1 VPCFALGT
9 VATGFLKSTV
19 FLSALTSVVGLNDFF
34 SDFFSAFFS
43 GLAMLKTEVKVGAL
57 EGSVRAHKIKFGDW
71 QGVTS
76 AKTRFDWHV
85 CSSCHHSRRPLVMSE
100 SEGNFDVI
108 ILGTG
113 LVESIAAA

>member
-1 VPCFALGT
+1 MPCFALGT

-19 FLSALTSVVGLNDFF
+19 FLSALTSVLVGLSAFF

-57 EGSVRAHKIKFGDW
+57 KGSVGAHKIKFGDW

-76 AKTRFDWHV
+76 AKTRFAELARV
-85 CSSCHHSRRPLVMSE
+85 FFLPPQSTST
-100 SEGNFDVI
+100 GNVGI
-108 ILGTG
+108 GGKL
-113 LVESIAAA
+113 

>member
-9 VATGFLKSTV
+9 VATGFLNSTD
-19 FLSALTSVVGLNDFF
+19 FLPALSLTSVLAVLIAFF

-43 GLAMLKTEVKVGAL
+43 DLAMLRKTESRV
-57 EGSVRAHKIKFGDW
+57 EGERWVRIKFGDGRTLR
-71 QGVTS
+71 QRGPICQRH
-76 AKTRFDWHV
+76 AR
-85 CSSCHHSRRPLVMSE
+85 SSCSLLLAMSD